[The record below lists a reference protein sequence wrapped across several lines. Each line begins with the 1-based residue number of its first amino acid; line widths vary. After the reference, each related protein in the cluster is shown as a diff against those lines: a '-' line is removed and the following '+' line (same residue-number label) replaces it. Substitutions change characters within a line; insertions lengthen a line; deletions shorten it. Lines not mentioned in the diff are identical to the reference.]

1 MCFFS
6 FLQTNPAAL
15 SAKLMMILSLQTTV
29 AQSYIAAIVYI
40 NSSQL
45 FWYPGYHNLSHIYR
59 IGSGRKKNS
68 SHSVFNMLYTK
79 NVHTCCAVITAF
91 LLATLSI
98 DIIDGSPNGAP
109 TQACAT
115 MTPGHG
121 VDAQL
126 TSSSPFKTEIPAGVN
141 WKWFLNWRL
150 NWLKNSRHS
159 LLPSL
164 FPKRIKIFCVY
175 M

>member
-68 SHSVFNMLYTK
+68 LHSVFNMLYTK

-98 DIIDGSPNGAP
+98 DIIDGSSTGAP

-121 VDAQL
+121 FDAQL

-141 WKWFLNWRL
+141 WKWFWNWRL
-150 NWLKNSRHS
+150 NWLKILALS
-159 LLPSL
+159 
-164 FPKRIKIFCVY
+164 Y
-175 M
+175 